1 METDFTRESTQLRFQ
16 RCRQRKA
23 NPPAQLLVPRGVS
36 GWVSLQGPVH
46 VWGPRFTGGR
56 KPVESQQPVQRERDT
71 TPSSG
76 MGTGTCVGSP
86 RGASNG
92 HPGRVTQ
99 RCRLCR
105 EPLPRDFTL
114 LASPSRTTEH
124 QLQKQA
130 PSRKIIT
137 NNV

>member
-23 NPPAQLLVPRGVS
+23 NPLAQLLVPRGVS

-71 TPSSG
+71 QLRHRAWEPAPASG
-76 MGTGTCVGSP
+76 HPEVPATGTQVGSP
-86 RGASNG
+86 RGAGSAGNRS
-92 HPGRVTQ
+92 HVISRCWLHFPGPQNISVTKTGAIQ
-99 RCRLCR
+99 
-105 EPLPRDFTL
+105 ED
-114 LASPSRTTEH
+114 H
-124 QLQKQA
+124 NK
-130 PSRKIIT
+130 
-137 NNV
+137 